1 MKIGIIGDYDQNR
14 PSHVATSE
22 AIQNTSKYLSR
33 DTLVQWLPTQ
43 FLESDSAL
51 IQLQEFDGIWGAPG
65 DPESSLGV
73 INAIQV
79 ARENNIPYLG
89 T

>member
-22 AIQNTSKYLSR
+22 AIQNTAKYLSR
-33 DTLVQWLPTQ
+33 DPLVQWIPTQ
-43 FLESDSAL
+43 SLESGVAL
-51 IQLQEFDGIWGAPG
+51 IELQEFDGIWGAPG

-73 INAIQV
+73 ISAIEI
-79 ARENNIPYLG
+79 ARKKNIPYLG

>member
-1 MKIGIIGDYDQNR
+1 MKIAIIGDYDQNR

-22 AIQNTSKYLSR
+22 AIQNTANYLSKNP
-33 DTLVQWLPTQ
+33 LVQWISTQ
-43 FLESDSAL
+43 SLESDAAL
-51 IQLQEFDGIWGAPG
+51 MQLQEFDGIWGAPG

-73 INAIQV
+73 INAIKV
-79 ARENNIPYLG
+79 ARKNNIPYLG

>member
-1 MKIGIIGDYDQNR
+1 MKIAIIGDYDQNR

-22 AIQNTSKYLSR
+22 AIQHTTNYLSR
-33 DTLVQWLPTQ
+33 DPHVQWIPTQ
-43 FLESDSAL
+43 SLENDAAL

-79 ARENNIPYLG
+79 ARKNDIPYLG

>member
-14 PSHVATSE
+14 PSHVATSK
-22 AIQNTSKYLSR
+22 AIQNTAKYLSI
-33 DTLVQWLPTQ
+33 DPVVQWIPTQ
-43 FLESDSAL
+43 SLLSDVAI
-51 IQLQEFDGIWGAPG
+51 IQLQEFDGIWVAPG
-65 DPESSLGV
+65 EPESSLGV

-79 ARENNIPYLG
+79 ARENNIPLLG

>member
-22 AIQNTSKYLSR
+22 AIQNTGKYLSR
-33 DTLVQWLPTQ
+33 EPLIRWIPTQ
-43 FLESDSAL
+43 SLESDVAL

-65 DPESSLGV
+65 NPESSLGV
-73 INAIQV
+73 MNAIQV
-79 ARENNIPYLG
+79 ARKNNIPYLG

>member
-1 MKIGIIGDYDQNR
+1 MKIGIIGDFDKNR
-14 PSHVATSE
+14 PAHVATSE
-22 AIQNTSKYLSR
+22 AIQDTAHYLSR
-33 DTLVQWLPTQ
+33 NVLVQWIPTQ
-43 FLESDSAL
+43 SLESDTAL
-51 IQLQEFDGIWGAPG
+51 LQLQKCDGIWGAPG
-65 DPESSLGV
+65 NPESSPGV